1 MDQLYSELMQIIV
14 PAVTTVVGLLVAW
27 GLAELRKYIKTKT
40 TNEASIQAFDTV
52 SDLIQSTVASINQTT
67 RKAFADGKL
76 TENEKKALKES
87 AAAIILNQIPA
98 ATKSVL
104 ERSVNDI
111 TEYINHRIEQ
121 TVAAEKRQAVALQQ

>member
-87 AAAIILNQIPA
+87 ATAIILNQIPA

-121 TVAAEKRQAVALQQ
+121 TVAAEKRQSVALQQ

>member
-121 TVAAEKRQAVALQQ
+121 TVAAEKRQSVALQQ